1 MGIFLKRLKVF
12 NRAPIALSVMFDGQ
26 RDDIPTGFYEIPEPA
41 VWKAQNQNPIMGTGD
56 PYNPGASGTKYLVVM
71 EGEEGYGVPLTK
83 EEWET
88 HCKRP
93 CREDEQIWFAERY
106 GDDKHAKLL
115 TRGSRQAV
123 AARNRQEAGGVP
135 RGLAEFTA
143 KEG

>member
-1 MGIFLKRLKVF
+1 
-12 NRAPIALSVMFDGQ
+12 
-26 RDDIPTGFYEIPEPA
+26 
-41 VWKAQNQNPIMGTGD
+41 MGTGD
-56 PYNPGASGTKYLVVM
+56 PYNPGAAGTKYLVVM

-106 GDDKHAKLL
+106 GDDKNAKLL
-115 TRGSRQAV
+115 TRGSRTSV
-123 AARNRQEAGGVP
+123 AARNRVEAGGMP

-143 KEG
+143 KD